1 MKTILIA
8 ILIFVCQFKLQ
19 AQTEDAWIYFT
30 DKPDAATYYAN
41 PLLMLSQRSLDR
53 RDQQNIDLDIKDVP
67 LHQPYVT
74 QIRNAQGITIIAQS
88 KWLNCVHVQGS
99 QSDIEALDLLSF
111 VADIEFAN
119 TALNAT
125 TKLSEPKQGTIQADK
140 LAVVTDFEY
149 GSATNQIQM
158 LHGDFLHQN
167 NFTGT
172 GMHIAV
178 IDAGFTNVNTMSSF
192 DRIRNNNQIL
202 GTYNFIERQ
211 TDVYFRHYHGTMVL
225 STIAGYVEN
234 QFVGTAPDASF
245 YLFISEDGNQEH
257 PYEESLWVE
266 AAEKADSLGVDVLN
280 TSLGYTQFDRTEYNH
295 TYEDLDGQTTFITR
309 GSEIAFSRGM
319 LVVNSAGNEGYS
331 SWHYI
336 GAPADAPS
344 ILSIGAVD
352 ASGNIAAFSSW
363 GPTVDER
370 VKPDVCAQGQGSAV
384 INTSN
389 NITSGSGTSFSG
401 PILAGVATC
410 FWQAFPDK
418 TNAEIAQA
426 IRESAHLYATPDD
439 HYGYG
444 IPNFETAFNTMSLSN
459 LSPEDFVIYPNPLN
473 GQQALTLQIPQLQ
486 PETSLKISTINGQ
499 VLGVYEVNHSPY
511 SVDLH
516 NLSQGVYW
524 VSILSDD
531 NVYTQKLIVH

>member
-1 MKTILIA
+1 MRTIVVA
-8 ILIFVCQFKLQ
+8 ILILASHFQLQ
-19 AQTEDAWIYFT
+19 AQTEDAWIYFI
-30 DKPDAATYYAN
+30 DKPNAASYFAN

-53 RDQQNIDLDIKDVP
+53 RDHQNIDLDIKDVP
-67 LHQPYVT
+67 LHQPYVS
-74 QIRNAQGITIIAQS
+74 QIENTDGITIISRS
-88 KWLNCVHVQGS
+88 KWLNCLHVRGTQI
-99 QSDIEALDLLSF
+99 DIEALDALPF
-111 VADIEFAN
+111 VAFIDFASNAIN
-119 TALNAT
+119 TTRLNSPQ
-125 TKLSEPKQGTIQADK
+125 KNNQKQDK
-140 LAVVTDFEY
+140 LEVQTDFVY
-149 GSATNQIQM
+149 GNASNQIQM

-172 GMHIAV
+172 GMQIAV
-178 IDAGFTNVNTMSSF
+178 IDAGFTNVNTMGSF
-192 DRIRNNNQIL
+192 ARIRNNNQIL

-280 TSLGYTQFDRTEYNH
+280 TSLGYTQFDRAEYNH

-319 LVVNSAGNEGYS
+319 LLINSAGNEGSS

-439 HYGYG
+439 QYGYG
-444 IPNFETAFNTMSLSN
+444 IPNFETAFNTMSQAN
-459 LSPEDFVIYPNPLN
+459 LSSKDFVVYPNPVAA
-473 GQQALTLQIPQLQ
+473 QQSLSIQIPQLQ
-486 PETSLKISTINGQ
+486 PKTFLKISNVNGQ
-499 VLGVYEVNHSPY
+499 VLAVYEINISPY
-511 SVDLH
+511 TFDLK
-516 NLSQGVYW
+516 NLSQGVYMI
-524 VSILSDD
+524 SIQSNDT
-531 NVYTQKLIVH
+531 VFTQKLFIQ

>member
-1 MKTILIA
+1 MKTILFA

-53 RDQQNIDLDIKDVP
+53 RDHQNIDLDIKDVP

-74 QIRNAQGITIIAQS
+74 QIRNAQGITIISKS
-88 KWLNCVHVQGS
+88 KWLNCVHVRGTQT
-99 QSDIEALDLLSF
+99 DIEALDAFPF
-111 VADIEFAN
+111 VASIDFASNAIN
-119 TALNAT
+119 TTRINSPQ
-125 TKLSEPKQGTIQADK
+125 KNNQKQDK
-140 LAVVTDFEY
+140 LEVQTEFVY
-149 GSATNQIQM
+149 GNASNQIQM

-167 NFTGT
+167 NFTGA
-172 GMHIAV
+172 GMQIAV

-192 DRIRNNNQIL
+192 ARIRNNNQIL

-225 STIAGYVEN
+225 STIAGYVAN
-234 QFVGTAPDASF
+234 QYVGTAPDASF
-245 YLFISEDGNQEH
+245 YLFLTEDGTQEH

-266 AAEKADSLGVDVLN
+266 AAERADSLGVDVLT
-280 TSLGYTQFDRTEYNH
+280 TSLGYTEFDRADYSH
-295 TYEDLDGQTTFITR
+295 SYEDLDGQTTFITR

-319 LVVNSAGNEGYS
+319 LLINSAGNEGS
-331 SWHYI
+331 SLWHYI

-344 ILSIGAVD
+344 VLSIGAVN
-352 ASGNIAAFSSW
+352 ASGEMAYFSSW
-363 GPTVDER
+363 GPTFDNR
-370 VKPDVCAQGQGSAV
+370 VKPDVCAQGESASI
-384 INTSN
+384 INTN
-389 NITSGSGTSFSG
+389 NIIQNGNGTSFSG

-426 IRESAHLYATPDD
+426 IRQSAHLYATPDD

-444 IPNFETAFNTMSLSN
+444 IPNFETAFNTMSQTYLS
-459 LSPEDFVIYPNPLN
+459 SKDFVIYPNPVAA
-473 GQQALTLQIPQLQ
+473 QQSLSIQIPQLQ
-486 PETSLKISTINGQ
+486 PETYLKISNVNGQ
-499 VLGVYEVNHSPY
+499 VLGVYKVNHSPY
-511 SVDLH
+511 AVDLH
-516 NLSQGVYW
+516 YLSQGIYW
-524 VSILSDD
+524 VSILSNE

>member
-1 MKTILIA
+1 MKTILFA
-8 ILIFVCQFKLQ
+8 ILIFFCQFKLQ
-19 AQTEDAWIYFT
+19 GQTEDAWIYFT

-67 LHQPYVT
+67 LPQTYVT

-99 QSDIEALDLLSF
+99 QSDIEALDFLSF

-119 TALNAT
+119 TALNTT
-125 TKLSEPKQGTIQADK
+125 TKLSVPKQSTKQADK

-158 LHGDFLHQN
+158 LHGDFLHEN

-172 GMHIAV
+172 GMYIAV

-266 AAEKADSLGVDVLN
+266 AAEKADSLGVDVLT
-280 TSLGYTQFDRTEYNH
+280 TSLGYTQFDRADYSH
-295 TYEDLDGQTTFITR
+295 SYEDLDGQTTFITR

-319 LVVNSAGNEGYS
+319 LVVNSAGNEGS
-331 SWHYI
+331 STWHYI

-352 ASGNIAAFSSW
+352 ASGNIASFSSW
-363 GPTVDER
+363 GPTIDDR

-389 NITSGSGTSFSG
+389 NITNGSGTSFSG

-426 IRESAHLYATPDD
+426 IRESAHLYTTPDD

-444 IPNFETAFNTMSLSN
+444 IPNFETAFNTMSQTYLS
-459 LSPEDFVIYPNPLN
+459 SKDFVIYPNPVAV
-473 GQQALTLQIPQLQ
+473 QQSLSIHIPQLQ
-486 PETSLKISTINGQ
+486 PETSLKISNVNGQ
-499 VLGVYEVNHSPY
+499 VLAVFNINISPY
-511 SVDLH
+511 TFDLK
-516 NLSQGVYW
+516 NLSQGVYLIS
-524 VSILSDD
+524 VQSND
-531 NVYTQKLIVH
+531 VVFTQKLFIR

>member
-1 MKTILIA
+1 MKTIIIA
-8 ILIFVCQFKLQ
+8 ILIFVCQFKLH

-30 DKPDAATYYAN
+30 DKPNAATYYAN

-53 RDQQNIDLDIKDVP
+53 RQHQNIDLDIKDVP
-67 LHQPYVT
+67 LHQPYIT
-74 QIRNAQGITIIAQS
+74 QIQNIEGITIVSRS
-88 KWLNCVHVQGS
+88 KWLNCLHVRGTQT
-99 QSDIEALDLLSF
+99 DIEALNALPF
-111 VADIEFAN
+111 VASIDFASNAIN
-119 TALNAT
+119 TTRVSTPQKT
-125 TKLSEPKQGTIQADK
+125 THKGDK
-140 LAVVTDFEY
+140 LEVLTDFNY
-149 GSATNQIQM
+149 GNASNQIQM
-158 LHGDFLHQN
+158 LHGDFLHEN

-172 GMHIAV
+172 GMQIAV
-178 IDAGFTNVNTMSSF
+178 IDAGFTNVNTMGSF
-192 DRIRNNNQIL
+192 ARIRNNNQIL

-225 STIAGYVEN
+225 STIAGFVEN

-245 YLFISEDGNQEH
+245 YLFLTEDGTQEH

-266 AAEKADSLGVDVLN
+266 AAERADSLGVDVLT
-280 TSLGYTQFDRTEYNH
+280 TSLGYTQFDRADYNH

-319 LVVNSAGNEGYS
+319 LVVNSAGNEGSS

-352 ASGNIAAFSSW
+352 ASGNIASFSSW
-363 GPTVDER
+363 GPTVNDK

-418 TNAEIAQA
+418 TNTEIAQA

-439 HYGYG
+439 QYGYG

-459 LSPEDFVIYPNPLN
+459 LTPEDFVVYPNPLN
-473 GQQALTLQIPQLQ
+473 DQQPLTLQIPQLQ
-486 PETSLKISTINGQ
+486 PETSLKISNVNGQ
-499 VLGVYEVNHSPY
+499 VIGVYEVNHTPY

-524 VSILSDD
+524 ISIQSDE
-531 NVYTQKLIVH
+531 NVYTQKLIVN